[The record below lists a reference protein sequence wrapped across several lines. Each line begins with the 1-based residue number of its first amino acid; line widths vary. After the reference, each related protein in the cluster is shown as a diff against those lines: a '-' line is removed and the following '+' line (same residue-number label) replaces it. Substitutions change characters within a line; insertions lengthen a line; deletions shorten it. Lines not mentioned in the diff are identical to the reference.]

1 MFSRISNRLFITQL
15 FLLLILSGLCIG
27 VVVYTAPMFMQ
38 ELNQR
43 LNLDL
48 ADNIVKEKKLILDK
62 KVNQKA
68 MKAVL
73 NGMMLVNPSIEIYI
87 TDPNGKIMAYSAP
100 KGALKRKTI
109 SMQPFKEFLS
119 NKNHF
124 NLPVLGDDP
133 RSDKTNKVFSLAPIK
148 NGEKTEGYL
157 YIVLGGE
164 TYDSIF
170 KLLESSYLLRGGVV
184 AVLVSV
190 LIASFIGFLLFRYIT
205 RRVYILSNAM
215 EDFKKTDFTHQVLLP
230 ERFDG
235 RKGDE
240 IDQLGSTFL
249 HMSERIIQ
257 QVKLLKHNDNSRREL
272 IANVSHDL
280 RTPLASLQGYL
291 ETLLLKHGSLTEP
304 EILEYIQTAYENSQ
318 RLQKLI
324 SELFELAS
332 LENNDA
338 TLHFE
343 AFSMSELA
351 QDVSQKFKLH
361 AENKGIKL
369 ETKIPEMPAFVSADI
384 GLIQRVLEN
393 LIDNAIKYTPKGG
406 EIEIELNICDSKI
419 ATIIRDTGQGI
430 SKYDA
435 LHVFERFYRVEKH
448 RDQDGSGLG
457 LAIVKRIMQ
466 LHDSSISV
474 SPAPNKGTIFSFDL
488 PCASI

>member
-1 MFSRISNRLFITQL
+1 MLNRISDRLFITQL
-15 FLLLILSGLCIG
+15 FLLLIVSGMFIG
-27 VVVYTAPMFMQ
+27 MVVYTAPMFLQ

-48 ADNIVKEKKLILDK
+48 ADNIVKEKILILDK
-62 KVNQKA
+62 KVNHDA
-68 MKAVL
+68 MKSVL

-87 TDPNGKIMAYSAP
+87 TDPDGKIMAYSAP
-100 KGALKRKTI
+100 KGAVKRDSI
-109 SMQPFKEFLS
+109 SILPVKKFLNS
-119 NKNHF
+119 NT

-133 RSDKTNKVFSLAPIK
+133 RSNKTNKVFSVAPIQ
-148 NGEKTEGYL
+148 NGKKLEGYL

-170 KLLESSYLLRGGVV
+170 NLLESSYLLRSWFI
-184 AVLVSV
+184 AIFISV
-190 LIASFIGFLLFRYIT
+190 LFASIIGYLLFRYIT
-205 RRVYILSNAM
+205 RRVYILSDAM
-215 EDFKKTDFTHQVLLP
+215 EQFKKTDFTQPILLP

-235 RKGDE
+235 RTGDE
-240 IDQLGSTFL
+240 IDQLGSTFSQ
-249 HMSERIIQ
+249 MSERIIQ
-257 QVKLLKHNDNSRREL
+257 QVKILQHNDTSRREL

-291 ETLLLKHGSLTEP
+291 ETLLLKNDSLSEA
-304 EILEYIQTAYENSQ
+304 EVLEYVKTAYENSQ

-338 TLHFE
+338 NLHFE

-361 AENKGIKL
+361 AKNKNIKL
-369 ETKIPEMPAFVSADI
+369 ETKIPEVPVFVSADI

-393 LIDNAIKYTPKGG
+393 LIDNAIKYTPQGG
-406 EIEIELNICDSKI
+406 EVEISLNIGDASVSTVIQDS
-419 ATIIRDTGQGI
+419 GQGI
-430 SKYDA
+430 SEDESG
-435 LHVFERFYRVEKH
+435 HIFERFYRIEKH

-466 LHDSSISV
+466 LHNSAISV
-474 SPAPNKGTIFSFDL
+474 LPAKDKGTIFTFEL
-488 PCASI
+488 PRK

>member
-1 MFSRISNRLFITQL
+1 MLSSISNRLFITQL
-15 FLLLILSGLCIG
+15 FLLLILSSMFIG
-27 VVVYTAPMFMQ
+27 MVVYTAPMFLQ

-48 ADNIVKEKKLILDK
+48 ADNIVKEKKLIIDK
-62 KVNQKA
+62 KVNHKA
-68 MKAVL
+68 MKTVL

-87 TDPNGKIMAYSAP
+87 TDPDGEIMAFSAP
-100 KGALKRKTI
+100 EGAVKRKNI
-109 SMQPFKEFLS
+109 SMEPVKEFL
-119 NKNHF
+119 NNDF

-133 RSDKTNKVFSLAPIK
+133 RSHKTNKVFSVAPIQ
-148 NGEKTEGYL
+148 NGNRLDGYL
-157 YIVLGGE
+157 YIVLAGE
-164 TYDSIF
+164 TYSSIF
-170 KLLESSYLLRGGVV
+170 KLLESSYLLRSWLV
-184 AVLVSV
+184 AIFVSV
-190 LIASFIGFLLFRYIT
+190 LIASIIGFLLFRYIT
-205 RRVYILSNAM
+205 RRVYLLSDAM
-215 EDFKKTDFTHQVLLP
+215 EQFKKTDFTHPVVLP

-235 RKGDE
+235 HKGDE

-249 HMSERIIQ
+249 QMSERIIK
-257 QVKLLKHNDNSRREL
+257 QVKLLQHNDNSRREL

-291 ETLLLKHGSLTEP
+291 ETLLLKNDTLTSD

-343 AFSMSELA
+343 SFSMSELA
-351 QDVSQKFKLH
+351 QDVSQKFKLK
-361 AENKGIKL
+361 AKNKGIKL

-393 LIDNAIKYTPKGG
+393 LLDNAIKYTPEGG
-406 EIEIELNICDSKI
+406 EVEIALSIGNSTI
-419 ATIIRDTGQGI
+419 ATIIKDSGQGI
-430 SKYDA
+430 SEHEA
-435 LHVFERFYRVEKH
+435 QHIFERFYRIEKH

-457 LAIVKRIMQ
+457 LAIVKRIIQ
-466 LHDSSISV
+466 LHNSSIAV
-474 SPAPNKGTIFSFDL
+474 SPAKNKGAIFSFDL
-488 PCASI
+488 PSAAI

>member
-27 VVVYTAPMFMQ
+27 MVVYTAPMFMQ

-62 KVNQKA
+62 KVNHKA

-73 NGMMLVNPSIEIYI
+73 NGMMLVNPGIEIYI

-100 KGALKRKTI
+100 EGAVKRKNI
-109 SMQPFKEFLS
+109 SIEPIKNFINS
-119 NKNHF
+119 NR

-133 RSDKTNKVFSLAPIK
+133 RSNKTNKVFSVAPIQ
-148 NGEKTEGYL
+148 NGNRLEGYL

-170 KLLESSYLLRGGVV
+170 KLLESSYLLR
-184 AVLVSV
+184 SW
-190 LIASFIGFLLFRYIT
+190 LIAILISVIIASLIGYLLFRYIT
-205 RRVYILSNAM
+205 RRVFILSNAM
-215 EDFKKTDFTHQVLLP
+215 EEFKKTDFTHPVLLP
-230 ERFDG
+230 DRYDG
-235 RKGDE
+235 RQGDE

-257 QVKLLKHNDNSRREL
+257 QVKLLKHNDTSRREL

-291 ETLLLKHGSLTEP
+291 ETLLLKKDTLSDSEKS
-304 EILEYIQTAYENSQ
+304 EYIQTAYENSQ

-332 LENNDA
+332 LENSDA

-361 AENKGIKL
+361 AKNKGIKL
-369 ETKIPEMPAFVSADI
+369 ETKIPEIPVFVSADI

-393 LIDNAIKYTPKGG
+393 LIDNAIKYTPQGG
-406 EIEIELNICDSKI
+406 EVEIELNIGDSKI

-430 SKYDA
+430 SKHDA
-435 LHVFERFYRVEKH
+435 QHVFERFYRVEKH

-474 SPAPNKGTIFSFDL
+474 SPAPNKGTVFSFDL

>member
-1 MFSRISNRLFITQL
+1 MFNSISNRLFITLL
-15 FLLLILSGLCIG
+15 FLLIIISSIFIGLF
-27 VVVYTAPMFMQ
+27 VFSAPMFLQ

-48 ADNIVKEKKLILDK
+48 ADNIVKEKKLIIDN
-62 KVNQKA
+62 KVNDKA

-87 TDPNGKIMAYSAP
+87 TDAKGKIMAYSAP
-100 KGALKRKTI
+100 RGAVKRKTI
-109 SMQPFKEFLS
+109 SMEPFQEFLA

-133 RSDKTNKVFSLAPIK
+133 RSDKSNKVFSLAPIK
-148 NGEKTEGYL
+148 NGNKVEGYL
-157 YIVLGGE
+157 YIVLAGE

-170 KLLESSYLLRGGVV
+170 KLIESSYLIRSGLF
-184 AVLVSV
+184 AILISII
-190 LIASFIGFLLFRYIT
+190 IASIIGFVLFRYIT
-205 RRVYILSNAM
+205 RRVYLLSNAM
-215 EDFKKTDFTHQVLLP
+215 EQFKKTDFTQPISLP

-249 HMSERIIQ
+249 HMSERIIK
-257 QVKLLKHNDNSRREL
+257 QVKLLKHNDSSRREL

-291 ETLLLKHGSLTEP
+291 ETLLLKSNTLSKSER
-304 EILEYIQTAYENSQ
+304 LEYIQTAYENSQ

-332 LENNDA
+332 LENDDA

-343 AFSMSELA
+343 SFSMSELA
-351 QDVSQKFKLH
+351 HDVSHKFKLK
-361 AENKGIKL
+361 AKSKGITL
-369 ETKIPEMPAFVSADI
+369 ETKIPEKPAFVSADI

-393 LIDNAIKYTPKGG
+393 LLDNAIKYTPEGG
-406 EIEIELNICDSKI
+406 EVEVRLNIGDSTVGTVIK
-419 ATIIRDTGQGI
+419 DSGQGI
-430 SKYDA
+430 SEDEA
-435 LHVFERFYRVEKH
+435 QHVFERFYRIEKH

-457 LAIVKRIMQ
+457 LAIVKRIIQ
-466 LHDSSISV
+466 LHNSSIAV
-474 SPAPNKGTIFSFDL
+474 SAAENRGAIFSFEL
-488 PCASI
+488 PSVVN

>member
-27 VVVYTAPMFMQ
+27 IVVYTAPMFMQ

-48 ADNIVKEKKLILDK
+48 ADNIVKEKKLILNK
-62 KVNQKA
+62 KVNHKA
-68 MKAVL
+68 MKTVL

-100 KGALKRKTI
+100 EGAVKRKEI
-109 SMQPFKEFLS
+109 SIDPVKKFINS
-119 NKNHF
+119 NRSF
-124 NLPVLGDDP
+124 PVLGDDP
-133 RSDKTNKVFSLAPIK
+133 RSDKTNKVFSVAPIK
-148 NGEKTEGYL
+148 NGDRLDGYL
-157 YIVLGGE
+157 YIILGGE
-164 TYDSIF
+164 SYDSIF
-170 KLLESSYLLRGGVV
+170 KLLESSYLLRSWLV
-184 AVLVSV
+184 AILISV
-190 LIASFIGFLLFRYIT
+190 IIASLIGYFLFRYIT
-205 RRVYILSNAM
+205 RRVFVLSNAM
-215 EDFKKTDFTHQVLLP
+215 EEFKKTDFTHPVLLP
-230 ERFDG
+230 DRYDG

-291 ETLLLKHGSLTEP
+291 ETLLLKHGSLTES
-304 EILEYIQTAYENSQ
+304 EILEYIQTSYESSQ

-369 ETKIPEMPAFVSADI
+369 ETKIPEIPVFVSADI

-406 EIEIELNICDSKI
+406 EVEIELNIGDSKI

-430 SKYDA
+430 SKHDA
-435 LHVFERFYRVEKH
+435 QHVFERFYRVEKH

-466 LHDSSISV
+466 LHDSSICI

-488 PCASI
+488 PCVRI

>member
-1 MFSRISNRLFITQL
+1 MLNSISNRLFITQL
-15 FLLLILSGLCIG
+15 FILLVLSSIFIGLF
-27 VVVYTAPMFMQ
+27 VFTAPMFLQ

-48 ADNIVKEKKLILDK
+48 ADNIVKEKKLIIDN
-62 KVNQKA
+62 KVNDKA
-68 MKAVL
+68 MKSLL

-87 TDPNGKIMAYSAP
+87 TDPKGKIMAYSAP
-100 KGALKRKTI
+100 KGAVKRKSI
-109 SMQPFKEFLS
+109 SMEPFKEFLS
-119 NKNHF
+119 NKKHF

-133 RSDKTNKVFSLAPIK
+133 RSDKSNKVFSLAPIK
-148 NGEKTEGYL
+148 NGNVVDGYL

-170 KLLESSYLLRGGVV
+170 NLLESSYLIRSWLFAIVI
-184 AVLVSV
+184 SV
-190 LIASFIGFLLFRYIT
+190 LIASIIGFLLFKYIT
-205 RRVYILSNAM
+205 YRVYQLSGAM
-215 EDFKKTDFTHQVLLP
+215 EKFKKTDFTHPVVLP

-240 IDQLGSTFL
+240 IDQLGTTFL

-291 ETLLLKHGSLTEP
+291 ETLLLKNEKLSDTEVS
-304 EILEYIQTAYENSQ
+304 EYIQTAYENSQ

-343 AFSMSELA
+343 SFSMSELA
-351 QDVSQKFKLH
+351 HDVSQKFKLK
-361 AENKGIKL
+361 AKSKGITL
-369 ETKIPEMPAFVSADI
+369 ETIIPEKPGFVSADI

-393 LIDNAIKYTPKGG
+393 LLDNAIKYTPEGG
-406 EIEIELNICDSKI
+406 EVEVLLNISDTTVGTVIKDS
-419 ATIIRDTGQGI
+419 GQGI
-430 SKYDA
+430 SEDEA
-435 LHVFERFYRVEKH
+435 QNIFERFYRIEKH

-457 LAIVKRIMQ
+457 LAIVKRIIQ
-466 LHDSSISV
+466 LHNSSIAV
-474 SPAPNKGTIFSFDL
+474 FPAENKGAIFSFDL
-488 PCASI
+488 PCAQN

>member
-1 MFSRISNRLFITQL
+1 MFSRISTRLFITQL
-15 FLLLILSGLCIG
+15 CILLTLSAIFIGLF
-27 VVVYTAPMFMQ
+27 VYTAPLFLQ

-48 ADNIVKEKKLILDK
+48 ADNIVKEKKMILNN

-68 MKAVL
+68 LKAVL

-87 TDPNGKIMAYSAP
+87 TDPAGKIMAFSAP
-100 KGALKRKTI
+100 EGAVKRKQI
-109 SMQPFKEFLS
+109 SIEPINEFIS
-119 NKNHF
+119 SKTH
-124 NLPVLGDDP
+124 LPVLGDDP
-133 RSDKTNKVFSLAPIK
+133 RSTDGYKAFSVAPIK
-148 NGEKTEGYL
+148 NGNNLEGYL

-164 TYDSIF
+164 NYDSIF
-170 KLLESSYLLRGGVV
+170 NFLESSYLLRSWL
-184 AVLVSV
+184 AAIAISLV
-190 LIASFIGFLLFRYIT
+190 IASILAYFLFRYIT
-205 RRVYILSNAM
+205 RRVYILSDAI
-215 EDFKKTDFTHQVLLP
+215 EQFKKTDFTTPVSLP

-235 RKGDE
+235 ITGDE
-240 IDQLGSTFL
+240 IDQLGSTL
-249 HMSERIIQ
+249 LQMSDRIIQ
-257 QVKLLKHNDNSRREL
+257 QVKLLKHNDSSRREL

-291 ETLLLKHGSLTEP
+291 ETLLLKK
-304 EILEYIQTAYENSQ
+304 EIVSDDEAQEYIKTAFENSQ

-361 AENKGIKL
+361 AKNKDITI
-369 ETKIPEMPAFVSADI
+369 ETKIPEKPVFVSADI

-393 LIDNAIKYTPKGG
+393 LIDNAIKYTPTGG
-406 EIEIELNICDSKI
+406 TVEVILGTGESSV
-419 ATIIRDTGQGI
+419 ATLIRDSGQGI
-430 SKYDA
+430 SDDEA
-435 LHVFERFYRVEKH
+435 QFIFDRFYRVEKH
-448 RDQDGSGLG
+448 RDEDGSGLG

-466 LHDSSISV
+466 LHNRSISV
-474 SPAPNKGTIFSFDL
+474 SPAPDKGTVFSFDL
-488 PCASI
+488 PYATF

>member
-1 MFSRISNRLFITQL
+1 MFNRISHRLFISQL
-15 FLLLILSGLCIG
+15 FVLLLFSGLIIAMF
-27 VVVYTAPMFMQ
+27 VYISPLFLQ

-48 ADNIVKEKKLILDK
+48 ADNIVKEKKMILNQ

-68 MKAVL
+68 LKAVL

-87 TDPNGKIMAYSAP
+87 TDPKGKIMAFSAP
-100 KGALKRKTI
+100 KGAVVRESI
-109 SMQPFKEFLS
+109 SLQPI
-119 NKNHF
+119 KNF
-124 NLPVLGDDP
+124 VNSETTLPVLGDDP
-133 RSDKTNKVFSLAPIK
+133 RSLSGRKVFSVAPI
-148 NGEKTEGYL
+148 NDGERFAGYL

-164 TYDSIF
+164 TYDSIVN
-170 KLLESSYLLRGGVV
+170 LIESSYLLRSWLG
-184 AVLVSV
+184 AVLISL
-190 LIASFIGFLLFRYIT
+190 LIAAIIAFMLFRYIT
-205 RRVYILSNAM
+205 RRVYILSDAM
-215 EDFKKTDFTHQVLLP
+215 EAFKKTDFTQAITLP

-249 HMSERIIQ
+249 QMSDRIIQ
-257 QVKLLKHNDNSRREL
+257 QVKLLKHNDTSRREL

-291 ETLLLKHGSLTEP
+291 ETLLLKEDKISDV
-304 EILEYIQTAYENSQ
+304 EYHEYVKTAYENSQ

-324 SELFELAS
+324 SELFELAR

-361 AENKGIKL
+361 AQSKDITIK
-369 ETKIPEMPAFVSADI
+369 TRIPEKPAFVSADI

-406 EIEIELNICDSKI
+406 NVEIVLGVGESSV
-419 ATIIRDTGQGI
+419 ATEIRDTGQGI
-430 SKYDA
+430 SEEEA
-435 LHVFERFYRVEKH
+435 QHVFERFYRIEKH
-448 RDQDGSGLG
+448 RDEDGTGLG
-457 LAIVKRIMQ
+457 LAIVKRIIQ
-466 LHDSSISV
+466 LHNSTISV
-474 SPAPNKGTIFSFDL
+474 KPAAERGTIFSFDL
-488 PCASI
+488 PYAAL